1 MNMEEY
7 LEQCRNVDPC
17 TVDRRTLRDLADVHI
32 NEKLSDEERFAS
44 FIEQIG
50 NPYCYKSCGLVVKV
64 SFAGECSLEEAVAHY
79 ITLRHEGG
87 LWGDAA

>member
-1 MNMEEY
+1 MGIEEY

-17 TVDRRTLRDLADVHI
+17 TVDRSTLRDLADAHVD
-32 NEKLSDEERFAS
+32 EGLSDEERFAS
-44 FIEQIG
+44 FLEQIG

-79 ITLRHEGG
+79 ITLRRESG
-87 LWGDAA
+87 LRDDAA

>member
-1 MNMEEY
+1 MDMQAY
-7 LEQCRNVDPC
+7 LEQCKQVDVTTVDPS
-17 TVDRRTLRDLADVHI
+17 TLRDLGDVVI
-32 NEKLSDEERFAS
+32 DPSLSDDERIS
-44 FIEQIG
+44 NFIEQIG

-79 ITLRHEGG
+79 ITLRHESG